1 MWRLVLGSW
10 LICACA
16 VAQPAIAPAD
26 AAPPEGMKLV
36 GRWLTPDSLPT
47 AIYAPTATYAGSAI
61 LFKFKHSSSVSA
73 DLKVA
78 KSKGSQDLFIAVTV
92 DGGKPMRMGLSRG
105 EHRGV
110 ILASGLSSGI
120 HQVVVRKEGEPGF
133 GALQVSNPKL
143 DVAGRWQPLT
153 DNRPIVEVI
162 GDSDATGICALGPD
176 SPDSAVDIWNSAWAS
191 ETVSWV
197 GLLEA
202 GLASVGHPVDM
213 VDLAIS
219 GSKTESEGDTYDLT
233 TPGYSDAKFGDYAPP
248 GRKNASVVFLWGG
261 GNDRHGGGELAGGT
275 LTFDHLSR
283 FEKGIFMQLTKIFAR
298 NPDVKVVLLEYT
310 DPTIPDW
317 TAAYKQVESM
327 FSDEQQARIFH
338 LRVYDPLGKQD
349 ACEIDPKGHPNLALH
364 AAWAGQILQWM
375 TAADRL
381 QQLGFPA
388 GEEWGEN

>member
-1 MWRLVLGSW
+1 MRRLVLGSW
-10 LICACA
+10 MVCACA
-16 VAQPAIAPAD
+16 VAQPAIAPSD
-26 AAPPEGMKLV
+26 ARTAGMKLV
-36 GRWLTPDSLPT
+36 GRWLTPDSL
-47 AIYAPTATYAGSAI
+47 PTATYAGSAI
-61 LFKFKHSSSVSA
+61 LFKFKHSSSLSA
-73 DLKVA
+73 DFKVE
-78 KSKGSQDLFIAVTV
+78 KSKGSQDLFISVTV
-92 DGGKPMRMGLSRG
+92 DGGKPVRMGLSRG
-105 EHRGV
+105 DHRGV

-120 HQVVVRKEGEPGF
+120 HQVAVRKEGEPGF
-133 GALQVSNPKL
+133 GAFQVANPRL
-143 DVAGRWQPLT
+143 DVAGRWEALT

-191 ETVSWV
+191 EAASWV

-233 TPGYSDAKFGDYAPP
+233 APGYSDAKFGEYSPP

-275 LTFDHLSR
+275 LTYDHLSR

-310 DPTIPDW
+310 DPTVPDW

-327 FSDEQQARIFH
+327 FSEEEQKRILH

-381 QQLGFPA
+381 QQLGFPS

>member
-1 MWRLVLGSW
+1 MRRLLLGSW
-10 LICACA
+10 VICACA
-16 VAQPAIAPAD
+16 VAQPAE
-26 AAPPEGMKLV
+26 APPGIVQPEGLKLV
-36 GRWLTPDSLPT
+36 GRWLAPESS
-47 AIYAPTATYAGSAI
+47 PTATYAGSEI
-61 LFKFKHSSSVSA
+61 LLEFKRSSWVSA
-73 DLKVA
+73 DFKVTNPRA
-78 KSKGSQDLFIAVTV
+78 GQDEFISVSV
-92 DGGKPMRMGLSRG
+92 DGGKPVRMGLAG
-105 EHRGV
+105 GDHRGL

-120 HQVVVRKEGEPGF
+120 HLVKVRKEGEPGF
-133 GALQVSNPKL
+133 GALQFANPKL
-143 DVAGRWQPLT
+143 DAAGRWQPIT

-162 GDSDATGICALGPD
+162 GDSDATGVCALGPD
-176 SPDSAVDIWNSAWAS
+176 SPDTAVSIWNSAWAS
-191 ETVSWV
+191 EAASWV
-197 GLLEA
+197 GLLEFELA
-202 GLASVGHPVDM
+202 GVGHPVDM

-233 TPGYSDAKFGDYAPP
+233 APGFSDARFAEYSRP
-248 GRKNASVVFLWGG
+248 GRRNASVVFLWGG

-275 LTFDHLSR
+275 PLTYENLSR

-317 TAAYKQVESM
+317 KAAYDQVQSLFTE
-327 FSDEQQARIFH
+327 DEQKRIFH

-375 TAADRL
+375 LSADVLHR
-381 QQLGFPA
+381 LGFPD